1 MSEAE
6 SAQEVSTQEGYARWA
21 SSYDQQ
27 INALI
32 VLEEAHI
39 DQLLAQLSFSKV
51 LDVGTGTGRHAL
63 KLARTGVGVH
73 VTALDQSA
81 EMLAVAQEAARRE
94 ELSID
99 FQLASLEDGL
109 PFAEQQFDLVIC
121 GLMLCHVPKL
131 AHAIQEFARVLQ
143 PGGHLLITDFHPDS
157 VRYGW
162 RTGFRQADV
171 NYLLPNMPHTRSDY
185 LEPLASNGL
194 TLLQVIDLPLRALPA
209 RPYRPPLTE
218 EFIQIHGELLFCLLL
233 LAQKE

>member
-1 MSEAE
+1 MSETD
-6 SAQEVSTQEGYARWA
+6 SVQEVSTQEGYARWA

-32 VLEEAHI
+32 VLEEAHV

-63 KLARTGVGVH
+63 KLARTGAH
-73 VTALDQSA
+73 VTAVDQSA
-81 EMLAVAQEAARRE
+81 EMLAVARQAAQHE
-94 ELSID
+94 HLTID
-99 FQLASLEDGL
+99 FQRASLEDGL
-109 PFAEQQFDLVIC
+109 PFAAQQFDLVIC
-121 GLMLCHVPKL
+121 ALMLCHVPDL
-131 AHAIQEFARVLQ
+131 AQAVQEFARVLQ

-157 VRYGW
+157 VHYGW

-171 NYLLPNMPHTRSDY
+171 NYLLPNMSHTRNDY
-185 LEPLASNGL
+185 LEPLAPNGL

-209 RPYRPPLTE
+209 RPYPPPLTP
-218 EFIQIHGELLFCLLL
+218 EFIQLHGELLFCLLL